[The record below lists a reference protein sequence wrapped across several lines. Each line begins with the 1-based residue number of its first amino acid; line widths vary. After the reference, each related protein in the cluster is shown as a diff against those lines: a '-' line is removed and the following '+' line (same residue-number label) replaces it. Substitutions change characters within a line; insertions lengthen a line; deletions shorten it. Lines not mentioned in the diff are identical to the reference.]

1 MPACGLKNHTDFEVN
16 IFKILGIMKPRM
28 REIKPIIIF
37 FGKSLD
43 RHLLGMQLTAFN
55 CMDNYM
61 YGIIIYMILT
71 SSSCAFIDRI
81 NIKVSTV
88 SIRGK

>member
-61 YGIIIYMILT
+61 YCTIIYDLT

-81 NIKVSTV
+81 NIKVCTV

>member
-16 IFKILGIMKPRM
+16 IFKLLGIMKPRM

-43 RHLLGMQLTAFN
+43 RHLLGMQLTTFN
-55 CMDNYM
+55 CMDN
-61 YGIIIYMILT
+61 ITCI
-71 SSSCAFIDRI
+71 
-81 NIKVSTV
+81 V
-88 SIRGK
+88 

>member
-43 RHLLGMQLTAFN
+43 RHLLDMQLTAFN

-61 YGIIIYMILT
+61 YCIIIYDPYQQFL
-71 SSSCAFIDRI
+71 CFHR
-81 NIKVSTV
+81 
-88 SIRGK
+88 